1 MSSSIRIGVLYG
13 FRNPA
18 ASGLS
23 FPAMYARVL
32 QQIELV
38 DQLGFDH
45 VWITEH
51 HFVEDGYMP
60 SPLVMS
66 GAIAA
71 RTSRVAIGQDVM
83 LLPFT
88 NPVRLAEDLVVLD
101 NLSNGRMMVGAGMGY
116 VPSEFAAMG
125 IPRGERRQ
133 RMDETLEIL
142 RQRVHRGGVRLS
154 RHAFPTATRAGTA
167 SPRATGRAAGVGRGH
182 GRTRRTARRTIRR
195 APVAA
200 RRPSRGPRSV
210 ARRARATAGETP
222 LTTESGSLAPSSSTT
237 TLLRPRHRATASPS
251 RRSPRVDRFR
261 SSRCGSTRAGCR
273 ELSPADRMKTQLI
286 EGNQDGTLI
295 PQDAFIGS
303 ADACIAEA
311 LRMHDEYGITDI
323 IVPGYSGAQP
333 VEVVDANLVRLANEV
348 LPALRGRLSSRGGNA
363 PAHQKDHQP

>member
-1 MSSSIRIGVLYG
+1 MGHPIRIGVLYG
-13 FRNPA
+13 FRNPT
-18 ASGLS
+18 ASGLT

-101 NLSNGRMMVGAGMGY
+101 NLSNGRMMLGAGMGY

-125 IPRGERRQ
+125 IRRNERSR

-142 RQRVHRGGVRLS
+142 RRAFTEDEFDFDGTHFQLRSVRVRPRPAQTGGPPVW
-154 RHAFPTATRAGTA
+154 
-167 SPRATGRAAGVGRGH
+167 
-182 GRTRRTARRTIRR
+182 
-195 APVAA
+195 VAA
-200 RRPSRGPRSV
+200 MGEPG
-210 ARRARATAGETP
+210 ARRAARFDAHLLPQGDRRAVLDPWRAA
-222 LTTESGSLAPSSSTT
+222 LADRGRGAADYRVGIARPFIVNDDPAASAASSSGVA
-237 TLLRPRHRATASPS
+237 LAKVAAGGAVPFESM
-251 RRSPRVDRFR
+251 RVYE
-261 SSRCGSTRAGCR
+261 GWLN
-273 ELSPADRMKTQLI
+273 ELSATDRMKTQLI
-286 EGNQDGTLI
+286 EGDKDGTLI
-295 PQDAFIGS
+295 PQDAFIGT
-303 ADACIAEA
+303 ANECITEIR
-311 LRMHDEYGITDI
+311 RMHDDFGVTDI

-333 VEVVDANLVRLANEV
+333 VAVVDANLMRLAEEV
-348 LPALRGRLSSRGGNA
+348 LPAL
-363 PAHQKDHQP
+363 HI

>member
-1 MSSSIRIGVLYG
+1 MTVNTTPPLRIGVLYG
-13 FRNPA
+13 FRNPV

-32 QQIELV
+32 DQIEQV
-38 DQLGFDH
+38 DRLGFDH

-66 GAIAA
+66 AAIAA
-71 RTSRVAIGQDVM
+71 RTTNVAIGQDVM

-125 IPRGERRQ
+125 IRRNERSQ
-133 RMDETLEIL
+133 RMNETLEIVRRAFTEDDFDFDGTHFQL
-142 RQRVHRGGVRLS
+142 RGVRV
-154 RHAFPTATRAGTA
+154 R
-167 SPRATGRAAGVGRGH
+167 PRPVQDGGPPVWVAAMGEPGAQRAARFDAHLLPQGD
-182 GRTRRTARRTIRR
+182 RR
-195 APVAA
+195 AVLDPWRAALTERGRDAADYRVGIARPFIVNDDPAAAAASSSGVALAKVAA
-200 RRPSRGPRSV
+200 GGAVPF
-210 ARRARATAGETP
+210 
-222 LTTESGSLAPSSSTT
+222 ESM
-237 TLLRPRHRATASPS
+237 
-251 RRSPRVDRFR
+251 RVYE
-261 SSRCGSTRAGCR
+261 GWLR
-273 ELSPADRMKTQLI
+273 ELSATDRMKTQLI
-286 EGNQDGTLI
+286 EGDKDGTLI

-311 LRMHDEYGITDI
+311 RRMHKEYGITDI

-333 VEVVDANLVRLANEV
+333 AEVVDANLVRLAKEV
-348 LPALRGRLSSRGGNA
+348 LPALRR
-363 PAHQKDHQP
+363 

>member
-13 FRNPA
+13 FRNPV

-23 FPAMYARVL
+23 FPEMYARVL
-32 QQIELV
+32 RQIELV

-51 HFVEDGYMP
+51 HFVDDGYMP

-66 GAIAA
+66 GAIAG

-142 RQRVHRGGVRLS
+142 RRAFTEEEFDFHGTHFELQRVRVRPRPVQRGGPPVW
-154 RHAFPTATRAGTA
+154 
-167 SPRATGRAAGVGRGH
+167 
-182 GRTRRTARRTIRR
+182 
-195 APVAA
+195 VAA
-200 RRPSRGPRSV
+200 MGEPG
-210 ARRARATAGETP
+210 ARRAARFDAHLLPQGDRRAVLDPWRAALADRGQDAADFRVGIARPFVVNDDPGAAAASSNGVALAKVAAGGP
-222 LTTESGSLAPSSSTT
+222 VPHESM
-237 TLLRPRHRATASPS
+237 
-251 RRSPRVDRFR
+251 RVYD
-261 SSRCGSTRAGCR
+261 AWLK

-295 PQDAFIGS
+295 PQDAFVGS

-311 LRMHDEYGITDI
+311 RRMYNEYGVTDI
-323 IVPGYSGAQP
+323 IVPGYTGSQP

-348 LPALRGRLSSRGGNA
+348 LPALRVAG
-363 PAHQKDHQP
+363 

>member
-23 FPAMYARVL
+23 FPEMYARVL
-32 QQIELV
+32 EQIALV

-51 HFVEDGYMP
+51 HFVDDGYMP

-83 LLPFT
+83 LVPFT
-88 NPVRLAEDLVVLD
+88 NPVRLAEDLAVLD
-101 NLSNGRMMVGAGMGY
+101 NLSNGRMMIGAGMGY

-133 RMDETLEIL
+133 RMDETLAIL
-142 RQRVHRGGVRLS
+142 
-154 RHAFPTATRAGTA
+154 RHAFTDDEFDFHGAHFQLERVRVR
-167 SPRATGRAAGVGRGH
+167 PRPVQPGG
-182 GRTRRTARRTIRR
+182 
-195 APVAA
+195 PPLWVAA
-200 RRPSRGPRSV
+200 MGEPG
-210 ARRARATAGETP
+210 ARRAARFDAHLLPQGDRRAVLDPWRAVLSDRGHNADDYRVGIARPFVVNDNPDAAAASSNGVALAKVAAGGP
-222 LTTESGSLAPSSSTT
+222 IPHESM
-237 TLLRPRHRATASPS
+237 
-251 RRSPRVDRFR
+251 RVYE
-261 SSRCGSTRAGCR
+261 GWLR
-273 ELSPADRMKTQLI
+273 ELSPTDRMKTQLI
-286 EGNQDGTLI
+286 EGNDDGTLI
-295 PQDAFIGS
+295 PQDAFVGS

-311 LRMHDEYGITDI
+311 LRMHHEYGITDI

-333 VEVVDANLVRLANEV
+333 VENVDSNLVRLANEV
-348 LPALRGRLSSRGGNA
+348 LPALRGRPS
-363 PAHQKDHQP
+363 K

>member
-18 ASGLS
+18 VSGLS

-32 QQIELV
+32 EQIELV

-88 NPVRLAEDLVVLD
+88 NPVRLAEDLAVLD

-133 RMDETLEIL
+133 RMDETLAIL
-142 RQRVHRGGVRLS
+142 
-154 RHAFPTATRAGTA
+154 RHAFTEEEFDFHGTHFELQHVRVR
-167 SPRATGRAAGVGRGH
+167 PRPVQPGGPPVWS
-182 GRTRRTARRTIRR
+182 RRWANPALGARRDSMRTCFRR
-195 APVAA
+195 VTGEQSSIPGV
-200 RRPSRGPRSV
+200 PRSL
-210 ARRARATAGETP
+210 TEGETP
-222 LTTESGSLAPSSSTT
+222 RISSRHRSP
-237 TLLRPRHRATASPS
+237 LRRHRRPCRGRGFERWRRPREGRC
-251 RRSPRVDRFR
+251 RRTD
-261 SSRCGSTRAGCR
+261 
-273 ELSPADRMKTQLI
+273 
-286 EGNQDGTLI
+286 
-295 PQDAFIGS
+295 S
-303 ADACIAEA
+303 A
-311 LRMHDEYGITDI
+311 
-323 IVPGYSGAQP
+323 
-333 VEVVDANLVRLANEV
+333 
-348 LPALRGRLSSRGGNA
+348 
-363 PAHQKDHQP
+363 

>member
-1 MSSSIRIGVLYG
+1 MGVLYG

-23 FPAMYARVL
+23 FPEMYARVL
-32 QQIELV
+32 QQIALV

-88 NPVRLAEDLVVLD
+88 NPVRLAEDLIVLD

-116 VPSEFAAMG
+116 VPSEFAALG
-125 IPRGERRQ
+125 IPRRERRQ

-142 RQRVHRGGVRLS
+142 RRAFTEEEFDFDGTHFQLQRVRVRPRPVQPGGPPVW
-154 RHAFPTATRAGTA
+154 
-167 SPRATGRAAGVGRGH
+167 
-182 GRTRRTARRTIRR
+182 
-195 APVAA
+195 VAA
-200 RRPSRGPRSV
+200 MGEPG
-210 ARRARATAGETP
+210 ARRAARFDAHLLPQGDRRAVLDPWRSALADRGRDASDYRVGIARPFVVNDDPSAAASSNGVALAKVAAGGP
-222 LTTESGSLAPSSSTT
+222 IPHESM
-237 TLLRPRHRATASPS
+237 
-251 RRSPRVDRFR
+251 RVYE
-261 SSRCGSTRAGCR
+261 AWLR

-286 EGNQDGTLI
+286 EGNDDGTLI

-311 LRMHDEYGITDI
+311 LRMYDEYGITDI
-323 IVPGYSGAQP
+323 IVPGYTGAQP
-333 VEVVDANLVRLANEV
+333 PEAVDANLVRLANEV
-348 LPALRGRLSSRGGNA
+348 LPALRGRLSTRGGNA
-363 PAHQKDHQP
+363 SPHQKDHRP

>member
-1 MSSSIRIGVLYG
+1 MSIPIRIGVLYG

-18 ASGLS
+18 GSGLS
-23 FPAMYARVL
+23 FPAMYERVL
-32 QQIELV
+32 QQIDLV
-38 DQLGFDH
+38 DRLGFDH

-51 HFVEDGYMP
+51 HFVDDGYMP

-83 LLPFT
+83 LLPFA

-142 RQRVHRGGVRLS
+142 RRAFTEEDFDFDGMHFQLQHVCVRPRPVQSGGPPIWV
-154 RHAFPTATRAGTA
+154 AAMGEPGAQ
-167 SPRATGRAAGVGRGH
+167 RAARFDAHLLPQGDRRAVLDPW
-182 GRTRRTARRTIRR
+182 RTALAERGRDASDYRVGIARPLVVNDDPG
-195 APVAA
+195 AAAASSNGVALAKVAA
-200 RRPSRGPRSV
+200 GGSV
-210 ARRARATAGETP
+210 P
-222 LTTESGSLAPSSSTT
+222 FESM
-237 TLLRPRHRATASPS
+237 
-251 RRSPRVDRFR
+251 RVYEGWL
-261 SSRCGSTRAGCR
+261 S
-273 ELSPADRMKTQLI
+273 ELSATDRMKTQLI

-303 ADACIAEA
+303 AQACVAEA
-311 LRMHDEYGITDI
+311 RRMNAQYGITDI
-323 IVPGYSGAQP
+323 IVPGYTGAQP
-333 VEVVDANLVRLANEV
+333 AETVDANLVRIANEV
-348 LPALRGRLSSRGGNA
+348 LPALRSR
-363 PAHQKDHQP
+363 